1 MPEMILLDGEERMQ
15 GAIEA
20 LKREM
25 SLIRTGRANPSV
37 LNGVMVSYYGTMTP
51 INQIASISAPEA
63 QQLLVKPYDKSALN
77 DIVKAIQTADLNLN
91 PVSDG
96 TVIRINFPALTT
108 DTRKQLS
115 KSVKAI
121 AENYKVNIRNI
132 RRDLIDQF
140 KKMEKNSDISED
152 DLHRYSDD
160 AQKLTDTYTEKADIA
175 AKEKEELIMEI

>member
-37 LNGVMVSYYGTMTP
+37 LNGVIVSYYGTMTP

-77 DIVKAIQTADLNLN
+77 DIIKAIQTADLNLN

-108 DTRKQLS
+108 ETRKQLS

-160 AQKLTDTYTEKADIA
+160 AQKLTDTYTEKVDLAT
-175 AKEKEELIMEI
+175 KEKEELIMEI

>member
-37 LNGVMVSYYGTMTP
+37 LNGVIVSYYGTMTP

-108 DTRKQLS
+108 ETRKQLS

-160 AQKLTDTYTEKADIA
+160 AQKLTDTYTEKVDLA

>member
-37 LNGVMVSYYGTMTP
+37 LNGVIVSYYGTMTP

-108 DTRKQLS
+108 ETRKQLS

-152 DLHRYSDD
+152 DLHRYSD
-160 AQKLTDTYTEKADIA
+160 
-175 AKEKEELIMEI
+175 EIGRASCRERV

>member
-37 LNGVMVSYYGTMTP
+37 LNGVIVSYYGTMTP

-77 DIVKAIQTADLNLN
+77 DIIKAIQTADLNLN

-108 DTRKQLS
+108 ETRKQLS

-160 AQKLTDTYTEKADIA
+160 AQKLTDTYTEKVDLA

>member
-15 GAIEA
+15 GAIVA
-20 LKREM
+20 LKKEM

-63 QQLLVKPYDKSALN
+63 QQLLIKPYDKSALN
-77 DIVKAIQTADLNLN
+77 DIIKAIQTADLNLN

-108 DTRKQLS
+108 DTRKKLS
-115 KSVKAI
+115 RDVKAV

-132 RRDLIDQF
+132 RRDLIEQF
-140 KKMEKNSDISED
+140 KKLEKNSDISED
-152 DLHRYSDD
+152 DFHRYSGD
-160 AQKLTDTYTEKADIA
+160 AQKLTDKYTDNVDLA

>member
-108 DTRKQLS
+108 ETRKQLS

-160 AQKLTDTYTEKADIA
+160 AQKLTDTYTEKVDLA

>member
-1 MPEMILLDGEERMQ
+1 MPEMIILNGEERMQ
-15 GAIEA
+15 GAVEA

-25 SLIRTGRANPSV
+25 ALIRTGRANPTV

-63 QQLLVKPYDKSALN
+63 QQILIKPYDKSALN
-77 DIVKAIQTADLNLN
+77 DMVKAIQLADLNLT

-108 DTRKQLS
+108 ETRKMLARD
-115 KSVKAI
+115 VKAI
-121 AENYKVNIRNI
+121 SENYKVNVRNV
-132 RRDLIDQF
+132 RRDLIEQF
-140 KKMEKNSDISED
+140 KKMEKNSSISED
-152 DLHRYSDD
+152 ELHKYTEDI
-160 AQKLTDTYTEKADIA
+160 QKITDKYTEKIDLA